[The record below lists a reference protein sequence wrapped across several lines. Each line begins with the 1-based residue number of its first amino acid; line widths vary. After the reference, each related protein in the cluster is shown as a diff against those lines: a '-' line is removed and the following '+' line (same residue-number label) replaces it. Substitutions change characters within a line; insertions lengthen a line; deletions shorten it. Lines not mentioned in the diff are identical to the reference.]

1 MTRKSEAFALGLHT
15 ASPRP
20 FEFYPTPHHAIE
32 ALLDREEFV
41 GPVWE
46 PASGDGRIVVA
57 CRRRGI
63 ECFGTD
69 IQQGV
74 DFLRERRHVAN
85 IVTNPPFRLADRF
98 YRHALRLAQRKVV
111 MLGQIN
117 AIVGLKRYQTIY
129 RFWPLARVYVF
140 VERLQFVEKKHSL
153 HDYCWLVWDR
163 NHQGPTELHHIYDP
177 SDEQLLR
184 RLMR

>member
-1 MTRKSEAFALGLHT
+1 MTKKSEAFVAGLRT
-15 ASPRP
+15 GNVRP
-20 FEFYPTPHHAIE
+20 FEFYPTPTHAIE
-32 ALLDREEFV
+32 ALLDREEFI

-46 PASGDGRIVVA
+46 PASGDGRIVEA

-63 ECFGTD
+63 DCFGTD
-69 IQQGV
+69 IQHRV
-74 DFLRERRHVAN
+74 DFLRERRHVDN
-85 IVTNPPFRLADRF
+85 ILTNPPFRLADKF
-98 YRHALRLAQRKVV
+98 YRHALRLAKRKVV

-117 AIVGLKRYQTIY
+117 ALVGLKRYETVY

-140 VERLQFVEKKHSL
+140 VERLQFVQKKHSL

-163 NHQGPTELHHIYDP
+163 NHKGRTELHQIYNA
-177 SDEQLLR
+177 SDEQLIR